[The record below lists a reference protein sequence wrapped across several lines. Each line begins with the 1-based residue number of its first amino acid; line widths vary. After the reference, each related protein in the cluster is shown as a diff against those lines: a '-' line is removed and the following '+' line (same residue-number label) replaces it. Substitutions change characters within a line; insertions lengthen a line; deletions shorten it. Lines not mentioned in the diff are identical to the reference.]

1 MEVNDRGEVSGKP
14 KGKIFIPPSLVD
26 STGNT
31 LSTDKKQ
38 EMFERI
44 SKSEMNI
51 KSDEDYQKEIDDVFT
66 YNEGLRNR
74 DLIKEHNLIKLNGN
88 AILIRLFK
96 HPPVRKVGSMYIPNK
111 IVYSIQTEGGKT
123 QMAESPLQYIHRGV
137 IYNISDQCTD
147 GFKKKF
153 TLGDV
158 VDLKL
163 GLNLWQQR
171 TWLKAEDFYEDKFDN
186 YFIINENMIEKG
198 VY

>member
-51 KSDEDYQKEIDDVFT
+51 KSNEDYQKEIDDVFT

-88 AILIRLFK
+88 AVLIRLFK

-111 IVYSIQTEGGKT
+111 IVYPMIYLSIQ
-123 QMAESPLQYIHRGV
+123 
-137 IYNISDQCTD
+137 
-147 GFKKKF
+147 F
-153 TLGDV
+153 
-158 VDLKL
+158 
-163 GLNLWQQR
+163 
-171 TWLKAEDFYEDKFDN
+171 
-186 YFIINENMIEKG
+186 
-198 VY
+198 